1 LLGTEQPV
9 AFDIKMGSAWRRSAQ
24 QRAAVAVIVAE
35 IGAGAEGLA
44 LRSQHQGAA
53 TGVRIKH
60 LKGGGKFSDQRDV
73 EIIVRRPSDLDQSH
87 VAGRLFHAD
96 ILEGPHDDVLAISLR
111 FPWLVATRPHPR
123 RLSVGYHA

>member
-44 LRSQHQGAA
+44 LRSEHQG
-53 TGVRIKH
+53 TESGVRIKH

-73 EIIVRRPSDLDQSH
+73 EIIVRRPSDLDQSQWP
-87 VAGRLFHAD
+87 VFST
-96 ILEGPHDDVLAISLR
+96 PISLKGPMTTSSR
-111 FPWLVATRPHPR
+111 FPWLVATRPHR
-123 RLSVGYHA
+123 GLSVGYHA